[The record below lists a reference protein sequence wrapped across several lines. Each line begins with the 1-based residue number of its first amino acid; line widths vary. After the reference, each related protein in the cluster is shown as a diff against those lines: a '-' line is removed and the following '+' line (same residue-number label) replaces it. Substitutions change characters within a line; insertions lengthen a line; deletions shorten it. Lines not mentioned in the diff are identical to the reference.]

1 MIRIILHGSHRNAQ
15 FVVKG
20 RSLNPDKVARAVQLS
35 AEKYCSASI
44 MLGQVADVTHGFEVV
59 E

>member
-1 MIRIILHGSHRNAQ
+1 MFTDIHIQ

-20 RSLNPDKVARAVQLS
+20 KDLDPKKVDKAITLS

-44 MLGQVADVTHGFEVV
+44 MLGETVTITHDFEVV